1 MARAS
6 GGRCTWWGAMARSAT
21 RSAALLRPTTW
32 SRRSRR
38 TPVAAEFKGKVV
50 LVTGVGRVG
59 QIGHAIAKAFGEAGA
74 RLVLAD
80 VNAAAL
86 AERVKEFAAQQIE
99 AVAAAGDLA
108 SPAGAKAAVAA
119 AKDKFGGLDVVVN
132 VAGGVGFVGGFFSP
146 RPGRGGK
153 EL

>member
-1 MARAS
+1 MV
-6 GGRCTWWGAMARSAT
+6 RSAT
-21 RSAALLRPTTW
+21 RSAAPRRPTTW

-38 TPVAAEFKGKVV
+38 TRVAAEFTGKVV

-59 QIGHAIAKAFGEAGA
+59 QIGHAIAKAFGDAGA

-99 AVAAAGDLA
+99 AVAAAGG
-108 SPAGAKAAVAA
+108 PAAPP
-119 AKDKFGGLDVVVN
+119 GGQN
-132 VAGGVGFVGGFFSP
+132 PRSGGRG
-146 RPGRGGK
+146 PGRA
-153 EL
+153 LPTPWSMC